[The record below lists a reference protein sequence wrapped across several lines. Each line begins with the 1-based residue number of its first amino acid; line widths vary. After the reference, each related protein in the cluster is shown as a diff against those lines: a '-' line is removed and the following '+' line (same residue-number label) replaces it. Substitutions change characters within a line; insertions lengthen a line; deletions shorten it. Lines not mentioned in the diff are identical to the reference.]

1 MIDVKSRNQRVR
13 LACLRWRCRVGSKNV
28 RGDEATVLSEGCRT
42 MKEKLESSFH
52 IMKARRVNQTRLS
65 FRKCAAL

>member
-1 MIDVKSRNQRVR
+1 MIDVKSRNQRVG
-13 LACLRWRCRVGSKNV
+13 LICLRWRCHVGSKNES
-28 RGDEATVLSEGCRT
+28 GDEETVLSEGCRA

-52 IMKARRVNQTRLS
+52 IMKARRVSRTRLS